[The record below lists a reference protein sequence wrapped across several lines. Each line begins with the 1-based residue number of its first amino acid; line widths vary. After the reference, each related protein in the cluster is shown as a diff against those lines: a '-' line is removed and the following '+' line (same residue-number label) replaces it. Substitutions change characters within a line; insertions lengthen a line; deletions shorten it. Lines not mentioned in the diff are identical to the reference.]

1 MLFRVKVITF
11 NNLNFIKLLE
21 RELMELIRIVEIIV
35 LNLVALVSACQ
46 YCERS
51 RGLYKYGAVY
61 EKDIAEFA
69 EYRG

>member
-1 MLFRVKVITF
+1 MKMLQILEIVII
-11 NNLNFIKLLE
+11 NIAA
-21 RELMELIRIVEIIV
+21 LI
-35 LNLVALVSACQ
+35 SACQ

-61 EKDIAEFA
+61 EKDITEFS